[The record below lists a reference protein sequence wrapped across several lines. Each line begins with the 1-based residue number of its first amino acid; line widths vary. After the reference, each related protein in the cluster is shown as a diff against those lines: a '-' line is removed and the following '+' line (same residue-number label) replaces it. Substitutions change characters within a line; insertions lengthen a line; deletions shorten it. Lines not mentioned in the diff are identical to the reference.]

1 MNILQFLQRF
11 RDDFKAWV
19 TVNLK
24 ALDKKIDDKTF
35 PVDTKLSSTSKNPVQ
50 NKVINAELDDLK
62 SKVGSTPVA
71 NQISDAMA
79 KYPHFSGDYND
90 LINAPNII
98 EDESGDLAITDENG
112 NIILKVDAD
121 GLHSTAL
128 TLDGKPAATE
138 MYVDDAIAEIPTPDV
153 SGQINAHNVSDTAHE
168 DIRQAI
174 NTAKEELNE
183 AIASETSE
191 FHVADNAGNI
201 VATINENGVTTTTV
215 NAQDVVING
224 KNINDMFT
232 SIVTD
237 TSNQIAAAV
246 TDAQTYTDSAIDN
259 IEFPDTDLTGYATE
273 DYVDAKVADLVN
285 SAPEH
290 LDTLGALATAVES
303 HEEKYE
309 ALLETAATH
318 TDIEDLKT
326 ELGEAVDSDTS
337 EFHIVDNTGNI
348 IASVNADGITTTTV
362 NAQNIIINN
371 DSVAEHL
378 NNTTIHVTEA
388 ERVAW
393 NKKSDFSG
401 DYADLTNAPDI
412 TEDDSGDLII
422 ADSAGNIL
430 FRSNSTGLETV
441 NLVVE
446 SIVINGKSIQDMI
459 REYVEE
465 IISNK

>member
-62 SKVGSTPVA
+62 SKVGNTPVA

-79 KYPHFSGDYND
+79 KYTHFSGDYND
-90 LINAPNII
+90 LINAPNIV

-138 MYVDDAIAEIPTPDV
+138 MYVDSAIAEIPTPDV

-183 AIASETSE
+183 AIVSETAE

-201 VATINENGVTTTTV
+201 VATVNENGVTTTTV

-224 KNINDMFT
+224 TNINDMFAG
-232 SIVTD
+232 IVTD

-246 TDAQTYTDSAIDN
+246 TDAQIYTDSAIDK
-259 IEFPDTDLTGYATE
+259 IDFPDTDLTGYATE
-273 DYVDAKVADLVN
+273 DYVDAKVADLVS

-303 HEEKYE
+303 NEERYE
-309 ALLETAATH
+309 ALLETVATH
-318 TDIEDLKT
+318 TDVEDLKA
-326 ELGEAVDSDTS
+326 ELGEAIDSETS

-401 DYADLTNAPDI
+401 NYADLTNAPDI
-412 TEDDSGDLII
+412 TEDESGDLVI
-422 ADSAGNIL
+422 ADANGNII

-441 NLVVE
+441 NLIVE

-459 REYVEE
+459 REYIEE